1 MRYKGAVVISET
13 MLLAF
18 GVVVSF
24 VLLASLGSM
33 IMKGQSEPAEESA
46 MLLVAK
52 DIASTIDRVAAEAGS
67 VAIVYRVPK
76 GMKVDVGVD
85 YKRLKVSAEDKSYSA
100 PFQALTHTKP
110 YVLDKPKYL
119 CMVKNQDDM
128 RISLSKGKCICNTND
143 NHCDPACV
151 VSADCDPDCNM
162 DDVEDRVCDSRC
174 SAAGDSI
181 CDPDCF
187 TSDKDKVNEAVDCI
201 KDFDEDGK
209 GYKRSKDKDR
219 ICDADS
225 HMVEDAIC
233 DIDCLNNGTSSWGIC
248 DPDCSKY
255 NMTNASGIMV
265 SEDGFCDLDCGYSGG
280 LVKRLHE
287 DGVCDLDCAGPVN
300 TSWLDRSENGICDPD
315 CGGLYDPDCGKCAN
329 LGAACSLDVP
339 CCGEE
344 MGLDLT
350 CCPGTHICA
359 ENKLDS
365 TPACCGN
372 GWCEIGP
379 FSSASENPA
388 GQVGKWPEGMDG
400 THPKNWE
407 NEHSC
412 PDDCANRADGIC
424 YGYKSCAHPDR
435 PDWDPD
441 CIGSG
446 NGCGYWC
453 VHEYD
458 GDPDCM
464 GVRPDPSY
472 GDDGFCLSVKDSVCD
487 DDCPTSDFKQWDP
500 DCSWDCGKKVDIGQW
515 TKSVVDDNGDVWY
528 ADALE
533 ICDDE
538 VVKFLDR
545 RGWDIGQVIRN
556 WDADSPDGWAFDGSR
571 DGAVLV
577 QPASETIA
585 HNEDY
590 FVNYSM
596 CCPPPDTC
604 YGDCQRGGGTIEVYE
619 KCCKVGFCAD
629 HSAAVTSILRTIG
642 VPAQDVWSALYNL
655 GGGASHAW
663 NLLYCDKSMKYLGKY
678 GTYQLFQNGAF
689 IIDECNA
696 AGGDGKWIVVDATQQ
711 RVFPLNTASGAAN
724 CVAMMDIWND
734 HGRYAFQGVVCDGTP
749 IMSTDADNCRD
760 VTVLGVKVVDCDC
773 PWCGAGSTCVINHP
787 HANPEPCNAFSGRVL
802 CPFRRNP
809 IDAGNLMG
817 C

>member
-18 GVVVSF
+18 GIVVSF
-24 VLLASLGSM
+24 VLLATMGSM

-52 DIASTIDRVAAEAGS
+52 DIACTIDRVAAEAGS

-85 YKRLKVSAEDKSYSA
+85 YKLLKVTAGDKTYGA

-110 YVLDKPKYL
+110 YMLSTPRYM
-119 CMVKNQDDM
+119 CFVKNQDDM
-128 RISLSKGKCICNTND
+128 RISLSKDKCICNTND
-143 NHCDPACV
+143 NRCDPACV

-174 SAAGDSI
+174 SAAGDNI

-201 KDFDEDGK
+201 KDFEEDGN

-225 HMVEDAIC
+225 HMVEDAMC

-255 NMTNASGIMV
+255 DMTNVSGIMV
-265 SEDGFCDLDCGYSGG
+265 SEDGFCDLDCGYSGT

-300 TSWLDRSENGICDPD
+300 STTGDWLDRVENGICDPD
-315 CGGLYDPDCGKCAN
+315 CGGLYDPDCGKCGN

-344 MGLDLT
+344 MGLDLA
-350 CCPGTHICA
+350 CCPGAHICA
-359 ENKLDS
+359 ENKLDG

-379 FSSASENPA
+379 FSSASENLPENIA
-388 GQVGKWPEGMDG
+388 KWSKGMEG

-407 NEHSC
+407 NEHTC

-441 CIGSG
+441 CTGSG

-453 VHEYD
+453 LHAYN

-464 GVRPDPSY
+464 GVRPDPSE
-472 GDDGFCLSVKDSVCD
+472 GGDGFCLSVQDSVCD

-500 DCSWDCGKKVDIGQW
+500 DCTNWDCGKKVDIGQW
-515 TKSVVDDNGDVWY
+515 TKSVVDDGGEVWY

-533 ICDDE
+533 VCDDE

-556 WDADSPDGWAFDGSR
+556 WDAETPDGWGFDATRYS
-571 DGAVLV
+571 AALV

-590 FVNYSM
+590 FTDFND
-596 CCPPPDTC
+596 CCPDEEC
-604 YGDCQRGGGTIEVYE
+604 YGTCAPRGGVPTIRDYD
-619 KCCKVGFCAD
+619 KCCKVGFCGD
-629 HSAAVTSILRTIG
+629 HSAAVTSVLRTLG
-642 VPAQDVWSALYNL
+642 VPAYNAWSALFNA
-655 GGGASHAW
+655 GGGAGHAW
-663 NLLYCDKSMKYLGKY
+663 NLLHCDSSIEYLGKY
-678 GTYQLFQNGAF
+678 GTYKLFQEGKF

-696 AGGDGKWIVVDATQQ
+696 AGDGEWIVVDATGHG
-711 RVFPLNTASGAAN
+711 VFPLKTATGQSY
-724 CVAMMDIWND
+724 CTAMKDLWND
-734 HGRYAFQGVVCDGTP
+734 DGRYAFQGIVCDGTSV
-749 IMSTDADNCRD
+749 IATDTNCE
-760 VTVLGVKVVDCDC
+760 VSGSNVLCECQGCS
-773 PWCGAGSTCVINHP
+773 GCVINHP
-787 HANPEPCNAFSGRVL
+787 HANQEGCTVSSGQVS

-809 IDAGNLMG
+809 QEAGNSMG